1 MTIKTTA
8 TLGLASAAA
17 VVSAT
22 QGAHAQSFEGLYFGL
37 SANSNMG
44 QFPFSPDSENLQL
57 DEDPLAGLF
66 AGYNATGPNG
76 LVFGAE
82 IALQGR
88 IDGGTYNN
96 EGNDPYRFEN
106 LIDVKFRVGTATTL
120 GGMDTLIYGFAG
132 VSGGKIFAYEADY
145 AYASP
150 FGTSLGVGVDVMVT
164 EGMSAGLEFIG
175 RSMDGYDYD
184 EVGPFDNQTMSLRAA
199 FHF

>member
-22 QGAHAQSFEGLYFGL
+22 QGAHAQAFEGLYIGL

-57 DEDPLAGLF
+57 DEAPLAGLF

-88 IDGGTYNN
+88 IDGGAYNN
-96 EGNDPYRFEN
+96 DPNDPYRFEN
-106 LIDVKFRVGTATTL
+106 LIDAKFRVGTATTL

-132 VSGGKIFAYEADY
+132 FSGGETFTYGVDY
-145 AYASP
+145 QYGSP
-150 FGTSLGVGVDVMVT
+150 FGVNLGVGLDVMVT
-164 EGMSAGLEFIG
+164 ESMSVGLEVLG

-184 EVGPFDNQTMSLRAA
+184 EVGPFGNQTVSLRAA

>member
-22 QGAHAQSFEGLYFGL
+22 QGAYAQAFEGLYFGL

-44 QFPFSPDSENLQL
+44 QFPFSPDSEDYQL
-57 DEDPLAGLF
+57 DEAPLAGLF

-82 IALQGR
+82 IALQGQ
-88 IDGGTYNN
+88 IDGGLY
-96 EGNDPYRFEN
+96 GPDDPYRFEN
-106 LIDVKFRVGTATTL
+106 LIDAKFRVGTATTL

-132 VSGGKIFAYEADY
+132 FSGGETLTYDTDY
-145 AYASP
+145 GSP
-150 FGTSLGVGVDVMVT
+150 FGVNLGVGLDVMVT
-164 EGMSAGLEFIG
+164 EGMSVGLEVLG

-184 EVGPFDNQTMSLRAA
+184 EVGPFGNQTVSLRAA